1 MEHAIPASSL
11 GRRTEA
17 AADAVAACVHCGFC
31 LPTCPTYRVLG
42 QEMDS
47 PRGRIVLMKEV
58 LEGKLELEAALPHI
72 DQCLGCE
79 ACITACPSGVRYQEL
94 LLPFRAWAEEKR
106 RRSPIDWVSR
116 ELIQRSLPAPGIFR
130 TLAGFAHYMKPL
142 TGILPETMASM
153 LELAPQQLPPAV
165 NLPALV
171 PAQGERRA
179 RVALLTGCVQQV
191 LAPEINLA
199 TIRVLAK
206 NGVEVVIPPNQG
218 CCGALSWHSGNESQA
233 MGLASHNLEAFPK
246 DIDAIITNAAGCGS
260 GISEYPLIFAGHEQE
275 ARAQEFTDKT
285 QDISVFLV
293 NLGLVEPPSLPEP
306 VKLAYHDACH
316 LAHAQGVRSQP
327 RQILGQIGNL
337 NLLEPAD
344 WEICCGSAGTYNLE
358 HPQIASQLGEQKL
371 HALAVTGAQ
380 VVASGNIGC
389 LTQLAATAA
398 RLNHPIRFLHTIE
411 VLDRAYQGQSLLTP

>member
-1 MEHAIPASSL
+1 MEHAIPASAL
-11 GRRTEA
+11 GARTEA
-17 AADAVAACVHCGFC
+17 AAAAVAACVHCGFC

-58 LEGKLELEAALPHI
+58 LEGKLEAEAALPHI
-72 DQCLGCE
+72 DQCLGCQ
-79 ACITACPSGVRYQEL
+79 ACVTACPSGVRYEEL
-94 LLPFRAWAEEKR
+94 LLPFRAWAEEER
-106 RRSPIDWVSR
+106 WRGPIERASR

-130 TLAGFAHYMKPL
+130 RLTGLARYAKPL
-142 TGILPETMASM
+142 AGILPETMSAM
-153 LELAPQQLPPAV
+153 LELAPEQLPPPV
-165 NLPALV
+165 NLPAYT
-171 PAQGERRA
+171 PATGTRRA
-179 RVALLTGCVQQV
+179 KVALLSGCVQQV

-206 NGVEVVIPPNQG
+206 NGVEVVVPPNQG
-218 CCGALSWHSGNESQA
+218 CCGALAWHSGNESGA
-233 MGLASHNLEAFPK
+233 KDLAGHNLEAFPK
-246 DIDAIITNAAGCGS
+246 DIDAILTNAAGCGS
-260 GISEYPLIFAGHEQE
+260 GIAAYPLIFAGSEHES
-275 ARAQEFTDKT
+275 RAQEFATQT
-285 QDISVFLV
+285 QDVSVFLA
-293 NLGLVEPPSLPEP
+293 NLGLLEAPALPEP

-316 LAHAQGVRSQP
+316 LAHAQKVRAEP

-358 HPQIASQLGEQKL
+358 HPEIAAQLGEQKL
-371 HALAVTGAQ
+371 RNLAVTGAS

-398 RLNHPIRFLHTIE
+398 RLDRPIKFLHTME
-411 VLDRAYQGQSLLTP
+411 VLDRAYRGQSLLAP